1 MLKSFFMAKS
11 ATPEIDVEL
20 ERTMQMIHDRM
31 EKMLQDEN
39 AKRQRPTWVDNSHR
53 YYR

>member
-11 ATPEIDVEL
+11 ATPEIDAEL

-31 EKMLQDEN
+31 EKMLKEEN
-39 AKRQRPTWVDNSHR
+39 AKRQRFATPERTPS